1 MASTTPNSGTGVVT
15 HQKGPILVI
24 GATGNQGRHVARA
37 LLDDG
42 WAVHA
47 LTRNAESPKAQ
58 TLKTQG
64 AHLVTGDMA
73 DVPALTNVI
82 KEVAGVFSVQNF
94 WDLGLKEEIRLGS
107 HVIQAAIHAG
117 NHPHIVYSS
126 GLGAEKRQNVAAI
139 DGKAILE
146 EKLRKSGL
154 PFTILRPGLFMD
166 DFLGASLPF
175 ARPIQKLL
183 DAYRP
188 LIGRWF
194 LATLRAVMPKDSR
207 IPLTTLRDVGRMAA
221 WALGNPEESQ
231 GKTYGVIG
239 SNENAES
246 LCALWTDV
254 TEQAIPHVPGLRMGI
269 RIGHPK
275 MAELLEWLSRH
286 AYSMENCPLPLT
298 TYRNWLDVIGVPIP

>member
-15 HQKGPILVI
+15 PQKGPILVI
-24 GATGNQGRHVARA
+24 GSTGNQGGHVGRA
-37 LLDDG
+37 LLNDG

-47 LTRNAESPKAQ
+47 FTRNAESPKAQ
-58 TLKTQG
+58 VLKRQG

-73 DVPALTNVI
+73 DVPALTKAI
-82 KEVAGVFSVQNF
+82 KEVTAIFSMQNF

-126 GLGAEKRQNVAAI
+126 GLGAEKHQNVAAI

-146 EKLRKSGL
+146 KKLRNSGL

-183 DAYRP
+183 DAHRP
-188 LIGRWF
+188 LVGRLF
-194 LATLRAVMPKDSR
+194 LATLQAVMPKDSR
-207 IPLTTLRDVGRMAA
+207 IPLTTLRDVGRVAA
-221 WALGNPEESQ
+221 WALGNPEESKGQ
-231 GKTYGVIG
+231 VFEVIG
-239 SNENAES
+239 SLETGDALSE
-246 LCALWTDV
+246 LWTR
-254 TEQAIPHVPGLRMGI
+254 TIKQSIPYVPLLAVGLRLAH
-269 RIGHPK
+269 RR
-275 MAELLEWLSRH
+275 MATLLEWLGQRQFTISN
-286 AYSMENCPLPLT
+286 APVPLQ
-298 TYRNWLDVIGVPIP
+298 TYEEWLSSFP